1 MSNATGTKLSCVA
14 CGSQVAVTKGGGGEV
29 QCCGQPMLVV
39 SGQRPAAST
48 PASTSTRPPAGKTDD
63 PYYD

>member
-1 MSNATGTKLSCVA
+1 MSNATGTKLSCA
-14 CGSQVAVTKGGGGEV
+14 TCGSQVAVTKNGSGEV

-39 SGQRPAAST
+39 SGQRPAATT
-48 PASTSTRPPAGKTDD
+48 PPRPPAGKTDD